1 MVVQEVI
8 MSSPAMRSRG
18 LICAV
23 TIFLE
28 GGNNNH
34 AARRLRAWAGRRRS
48 GRPQPSRHRHLL
60 TKMCLHRPLL
70 ICPQLLTCCSDL
82 NIRATADF
90 QDESA
95 TYDSAVVLLYSRIV
109 NDHFSP

>member
-8 MSSPAMRSRG
+8 LSSPAMRRLRGGRG

-48 GRPQPSRHRHLL
+48 GRPQPSRHRRVCYV
-60 TKMCLHRPLL
+60 KL
-70 ICPQLLTCCSDL
+70 ILFC
-82 NIRATADF
+82 I
-90 QDESA
+90 
-95 TYDSAVVLLYSRIV
+95 
-109 NDHFSP
+109 